1 MNEVTGSVRGECN
14 QRLDNLYRQSHI
26 WLLQVSYNICKSKLE
41 SQELVQDL
49 YLYLAEK
56 CNAKLYYSNS
66 YNLMYCMSFIRS
78 RWINKNKRAQK
89 MQYIPNVYSESS
101 DEVYDTEL
109 DLGIMEAYDA
119 VMNEINR
126 LKRTKGF
133 SSAMIYEIY
142 WTGDDTLQEVAD
154 KIGISKS
161 TVFTH
166 LKKVRQHL
174 KGVIKNPF
182 NE

>member
-1 MNEVTGSVRGECN
+1 
-14 QRLDNLYRQSHI
+14 
-26 WLLQVSYNICKSKLE
+26 
-41 SQELVQDL
+41 
-49 YLYLAEK
+49 
-56 CNAKLYYSNS
+56 
-66 YNLMYCMSFIRS
+66 
-78 RWINKNKRAQK
+78 

-101 DEVYDTEL
+101 DEVYDTDL
-109 DLGIMEAYDA
+109 DVGIMDAYDA

-126 LKRTKGF
+126 LKKTKGF

-166 LKKVRQHL
+166 LKRVRQHL
-174 KGVIKNPF
+174 KSVIKNPF